1 MPLEESP
8 SLEAYKNGLPGD
20 SPDPSSKK
28 QKMRTIIYVLIAVV
42 LLLTAINY
50 LESDQG
56 KLLRGK
62 GTVVGF
68 CIDQGGEPITADI
81 FISGFDIKTKADE
94 NGKFELRNVPSGM
107 RTVVMA
113 YDYIGVEVDVSIV
126 AGTTLDLGQIRIP
139 GNQRLSLLE

>member
-20 SPDPSSKK
+20 SPGPSGAK
-28 QKMRTIIYVLIAVV
+28 QKVRAIIYVLIAIV
-42 LLLTAINY
+42 LVLAAINY
-50 LESDQG
+50 LESDKG
-56 KLLRGK
+56 ELLRGK

-68 CIDQGGEPITADI
+68 CIDQRGEPITADI
-81 FISGFDIKTKADE
+81 FISGLDVKTKADE

-139 GNQRLSLLE
+139 GNPRLVLLE